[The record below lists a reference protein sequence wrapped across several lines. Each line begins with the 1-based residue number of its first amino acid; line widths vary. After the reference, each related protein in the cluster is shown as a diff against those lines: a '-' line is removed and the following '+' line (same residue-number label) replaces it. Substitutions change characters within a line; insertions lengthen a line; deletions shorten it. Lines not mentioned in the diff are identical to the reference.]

1 MSLPLEGCRVLDLSQ
16 YLPGPLCSQIL
27 ADFGAEVIKIE
38 ELGGEWGRYLKP
50 LLQGESSR
58 FYSVN
63 RNKKSICINLKDNQG
78 KKVFLELVKT
88 ADVLIEQFRPGT
100 LEKMGLGYDVLKD
113 VNPGLIHC
121 AITGYGFTGPYR
133 SVAGHDLNYL
143 SIAGF
148 SNLNG
153 RKEEPALCAGQLAD
167 IAGGSLYS
175 VIGILLALL
184 ARSKT
189 SRGQFCDIA
198 MTDGA
203 LSLLCYTI
211 GEWAGKGVPPQRGE
225 EILSG
230 GYACYNIYETSD
242 NRFVSLG
249 AVEAKFWEGFCT
261 RINLPDFIPWQYVDD
276 KQEAMIEEIKTIIK
290 TKTQRQWVEVF
301 SDLDICFTPLLTLPE
316 TVEHPQLKAREMV
329 YKLENFKGL
338 GQDIYLTGIPVKLS
352 DTPGQLIP
360 VFPALGEHTSVLM
373 HSLGY
378 SDEEINKLREEKA
391 VR

>member
-1 MSLPLEGCRVLDLSQ
+1 MSLPLVGCRVLDLSQ

-27 ADFGAEVIKIE
+27 ADFGAEVIKVE

-50 LLQGESSR
+50 LLKGESSR

-63 RNKKSICINLKDNQG
+63 RNKKSICLNLKSPKG
-78 KKVFLELVKT
+78 KEVFLELVKT

-113 VNPGLIHC
+113 VNPRLIHC
-121 AITGYGFTGPYR
+121 AITGYGFTGPFR

-143 SIAGF
+143 SIAGL

-175 VIGILLALL
+175 VIGILMALL
-184 ARSKT
+184 AREKT

-211 GEWAGKGVPPQRGE
+211 GEWAGIDVPPQRGDE
-225 EILSG
+225 LLSG
-230 GYACYNIYETSD
+230 GYACYNIYETAD
-242 NRFVSLG
+242 HRFVSLG
-249 AVEAKFWEGFCT
+249 AIEAKFWEGFCS
-261 RINLPDFIPWQYVDD
+261 RLNKPDYIPWHYSED
-276 KQEAMIEEIKTIIK
+276 KQALMIEEIKTIMK
-290 TKTQRQWVEVF
+290 TKTQQEWVEVF

-316 TVEHPQLKAREMV
+316 TVEHPQLKAREMIIR
-329 YKLENFKGL
+329 LENFKDSGK
-338 GQDIYLTGIPVKLS
+338 DMFLTGIPVKLS
-352 DTPGQLIP
+352 DTPGQLKP
-360 VFPALGEHTSVLM
+360 VFPAIGEHTSTLM

-378 SDEEINKLREEKA
+378 SDEEISRLREEKA
-391 VR
+391 IR